1 MVSIKPLDRS
11 SSFGAGNLEIRQFS
25 KIESFSQAG
34 LLYGNTAERNP
45 YVRTNAFAFPL
56 NFTCP
61 SSSRSDK
68 YVATQASRIGSNFSR
83 GALAK
88 KSSTNCSTWFGVPK
102 LAATPDAD
110 TKQWIEICSPPDLR
124 FTAASEGVNYKL
136 KPMYQISD
144 QRYSVYW
151 QMQSPKRQS

>member
-1 MVSIKPLDRS
+1 
-11 SSFGAGNLEIRQFS
+11 
-25 KIESFSQAG
+25 
-34 LLYGNTAERNP
+34 
-45 YVRTNAFAFPL
+45 
-56 NFTCP
+56 
-61 SSSRSDK
+61 
-68 YVATQASRIGSNFSR
+68 
-83 GALAK
+83 
-88 KSSTNCSTWFGVPK
+88 VPK

-110 TKQWIEICSPPDLR
+110 TKQWIEIGSPPDLR